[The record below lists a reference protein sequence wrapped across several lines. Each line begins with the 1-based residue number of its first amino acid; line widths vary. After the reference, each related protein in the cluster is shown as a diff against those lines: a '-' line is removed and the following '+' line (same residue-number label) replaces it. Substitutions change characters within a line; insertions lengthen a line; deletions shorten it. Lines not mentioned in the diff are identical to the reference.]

1 MKEQLL
7 QFIWRYQ
14 YFYRPQLHTEA
25 GEPLQILAPGELNTH
40 QGPDFLNALIRIGNT
55 FWAGNIEL
63 HIRTSDWKRHA
74 HQKDKH
80 YSNVILHVVWEN
92 DVAAGAEGTEPIG
105 GGMETDNTGSIH
117 DAGGGREADK
127 TGSTHGAG
135 DNMETDKTGSI
146 HDEGGREPIGRKGI
160 GDEGMN
166 RAGDG
171 VGRGSVAERKIPLL
185 VLQDRIPKVLLSKY
199 EEWMNNRSFVACE
212 RQLPQVGQSTWS
224 AWKQQLLEER
234 LYRKALFIRDCLEQN
249 QQHWEETTWWLL
261 ARNFGFPVN
270 TASFEAVARSLPLR
284 LLARHTG
291 RVEQLEALLLGQAG
305 LLEGDFGEEYPL
317 FLQNEFHYL
326 RKKYRLPVIHPP
338 VLFLRMRPG
347 NFPAIRLAQLAG
359 LLSLSTSW
367 WATIKEA
374 DSPEALNG
382 LLAVNASLYWNTH
395 YGLERNV
402 KATEWKVQP
411 FTKPSRPKN
420 LGAQMKESIL
430 INTWSPLLYAYGW
443 LRGEPVLRQKAL
455 RWLAAVPAE
464 KNALVAGWGRQG
476 VYAKTAMD
484 TQALL
489 ELKTRYCDPKKCL
502 ECAVGNFLLGEAG
515 AGQDTGV
522 TMPHTGERG

>member
-25 GEPLQILAPGELNTH
+25 GEPLLILSPGEHNTH
-40 QGPDFLNALIRIGNT
+40 QGPDFLNASIRIGNT
-55 FWAGNIEL
+55 FWAGTIEL
-63 HIRTSDWKRHA
+63 HIRTSDWKRHS

-92 DVAAGAEGTEPIG
+92 DVPAGAEGTEPIG
-105 GGMETDNTGSIH
+105 DSGMEADKIGCAH
-117 DAGGGREADK
+117 DAGG
-127 TGSTHGAG
+127 S
-135 DNMETDKTGSI
+135 
-146 HDEGGREPIGRKGI
+146 EPVESNGI
-160 GDEGMN
+160 GDEGMSS
-166 RAGDG
+166 GDG
-171 VGRGSVAERKIPLL
+171 GGSGLIAERNIPLL

-212 RQLPQVGQSTWS
+212 RQLPQIGQSTWS

-284 LLARHTG
+284 LLARHTD

-317 FLQNEFHYL
+317 FLQKEFHYL
-326 RKKYRLPVIHPP
+326 RRKYRLPVIHPP

-367 WATIKEA
+367 WATVKET
-374 DSPEALNG
+374 DSPEELNG
-382 LLAVNASLYWNTH
+382 GLDVSASLYWNTH
-395 YGLERNV
+395 YGLERNS

-411 FTKPSRPKN
+411 FNKPSRPKN
-420 LGAQMKESIL
+420 LGVQMKESIL

-443 LRGEPVLRQKAL
+443 LRGEPVLQQKAL

-489 ELKTRYCDPKKCL
+489 ELKTRYCDPRKCL
-502 ECAVGNFLLGEAG
+502 ECAIGNFLLSEAG
-515 AGQDTGV
+515 AGQDIGDS
-522 TMPHTGERG
+522 MR